1 MDEDEEDNF
10 KIINNYYIYLGKR
23 IENQGLIK
31 DYLAINNKENK
42 KYICKKLLKEN
53 KKKEIENSIY
63 IHSKIKNDNIV
74 KLYDFSQDDDY
85 YYIFLE
91 YIEGKTLAK
100 IIQNIL
106 YEESEIFIIIEQI
119 VNALIY
125 LYESNMVLKDLLLRN
140 IFIKK
145 KNNEKEKTKI
155 LLCNLDNKSL
165 LSNLSKY
172 SIEDCYNKIVFKL
185 GIIICELLDKEF
197 YSFLRR
203 NKIDKDEENEEIIKN
218 YIQNKILKNEGIT
231 ENVKELIIDMIIIKR
246 EQRIHITKIKE
257 EKWFEYFYKINNK
270 NKNDKFTNKSKINDN
285 NIEEEKT
292 ESIINESCSSNISEI
307 KENKKNKKLNIEEET
322 IITDEEYFELYNKEK
337 ELSLGLI
344 DHYDKGNI
352 IKSINLAKEY
362 SDSVKLNTINSN
374 NSKNKST
381 ERTNDKSEKQITGF
395 EKRRKNYEKN
405 KENKSFWNIFIC
417 K

>member
-74 KLYDFSQDDDY
+74 KLYDCSQDDDY

-362 SDSVKLNTINSN
+362 SDSIKLNTINSN